1 MKLHKAI
8 VVLALMIMA
17 IPLNAQLSINIRYT
31 GPKGAAKKYVKEME
45 QSGIAARIRAV
56 EGCIRYDYFFPAD
69 DPDGLLLIDEWADQ
83 AALDRY
89 HASPMMKEA
98 AALREKYKL
107 GGRQIRMFNPLV
119 RNPQNDNKQQTMNN
133 ALTPRR
139 QGLAV
144 MAALEAK
151 GDQTGLE
158 KAAVEALDNGLTVSE
173 AKEAL
178 SQLYAYTGFPRSLN
192 ALGTLQKVLSAR
204 QAAGIKDNP
213 GQDAD
218 PLPADYDA
226 LKQGTAVQTQ
236 LTGKPFDYG
245 FVPATDYYLKAHL
258 FGDIF
263 ARNNLSFA
271 DREIVTV
278 SAISALPGCEP
289 QLIAHVSGARNMGV
303 SDAELRA
310 LPSLLEEKVGLAEA
324 ERLRG
329 ALKAVLGDAHTPVQT
344 VDFSVWPKGQPNTA
358 YAQYFTGNSYLA
370 PMDGGLANVTF
381 EPGCRNNWHIHHKQ
395 VQVLICVAGR
405 GWYQEWGKPAVPLV
419 PGTIIEIP
427 EGAKHWHGAAADS
440 WMQHLTYHKDVQADA
455 SNEWLEPVTDEQ
467 YHRVK

>member
-1 MKLHKAI
+1 MKLNKAI
-8 VVLALMIMA
+8 IILALMTIA
-17 IPLNAQLSINIRYT
+17 IPSNAQLTINIRYS
-31 GPKGAAKKYVKEME
+31 GEKGAAKKYVKEME

-69 DPDGLLLIDEWADQ
+69 DPEGLLLIDEWADQ

-89 HASPMMKEA
+89 HSSPMMKEA
-98 AALREKYKL
+98 AALREKYSL
-107 GGRQIRMFNPLV
+107 GGRQIRMFNPLA
-119 RNPQNDNKQQTMNN
+119 QNNQTETKAQNMNN

-144 MAALEAK
+144 IASLEAK
-151 GDQTGLE
+151 GDQAGLE
-158 KAAVEALDNGLTVSE
+158 AALADALDNGLTVSE

-192 ALGTLQKVLSAR
+192 ALGTLQKVLAR
-204 QAAGIKDNP
+204 REAAGIKDDP
-213 GQDAD
+213 GKDAD
-218 PLPADYDA
+218 PLPAGYVA
-226 LKQGTAVQTQ
+226 LKQGTTVQTQ
-236 LTGKPFDYG
+236 LTGKPFDYS

-263 ARNNLSFA
+263 ARNNLNFA

-310 LPSLLEEKVGLAEA
+310 LPALLEEKVGTAEA

-370 PMDGGLANVTF
+370 PMDGGVANVTF
-381 EPGCRNNWHIHHKQ
+381 EPGCRNNWHIHHRQ

-405 GWYQEWGKPAVPLV
+405 GWYQEWGKPAVQLV
-419 PGTIIEIP
+419 PGTVVEIP
-427 EGAKHWHGAAADS
+427 EGVKHWHGAAADS
-440 WMQHLTYHKDVQADA
+440 WMQHLTYHKDVQEGA
-455 SNEWLEPVTDEQ
+455 SNEWLEPVSDEQ
-467 YHRVK
+467 YFQE

>member
-1 MKLHKAI
+1 MLPC
-8 VVLALMIMA
+8 MIM
-17 IPLNAQLSINIRYT
+17 NAQNMENILS
-31 GPKGAAKKYVKEME
+31 
-45 QSGIAARIRAV
+45 
-56 EGCIRYDYFFPAD
+56 
-69 DPDGLLLIDEWADQ
+69 
-83 AALDRY
+83 
-89 HASPMMKEA
+89 
-98 AALREKYKL
+98 
-107 GGRQIRMFNPLV
+107 
-119 RNPQNDNKQQTMNN
+119 
-133 ALTPRR
+133 PRR

-144 MAALEAK
+144 IAALEAK
-151 GDQTGLE
+151 GDQAGLE
-158 KAAVEALDNGLTVSE
+158 TAIAEALDNGLTVSE

-192 ALGTLQKVLSAR
+192 ALGTLQRVLQQR
-204 QAAGIKDNP
+204 KDAGIHDNP
-213 GQDAD
+213 GKEADA
-218 PLPADYDA
+218 LPKDYDA

-236 LTGKPFDYG
+236 LTGKPFNYS

-278 SAISALPGCEP
+278 SAISSLPGCEP

-303 SDAELRA
+303 KDAELRA
-310 LPSLLEEKVGLAEA
+310 LPVLLEEKVGLAEA

-329 ALKAVLGDAHTPVQT
+329 ALQSVLGDSHASVQT

-370 PMDGGLANVTF
+370 PMDGGVANVTF
-381 EPGCRNNWHIHHKQ
+381 EPRCRNNWHIHHKQ

-405 GWYQEWGKPAVPLV
+405 GWYQEWGKPAVQLV
-419 PGTIIEIP
+419 PGTVIEIP

-440 WMQHLTYHKDVQADA
+440 WMQHLTYHKDVQEGA
-455 SNEWLEPVTDEQ
+455 SNEWLEPVSDKQ
-467 YHRVK
+467 YEEANNLRP